1 MVLFNVLADYYPFQ
15 RLHNGKKGNTIMAK
29 RCTKCGNFMME
40 DERFCPNCGENSQ
53 LPPDAVMPAVNPSEQ
68 PQQNYG
74 YAQQQYNGY
83 NQQQYNAAPQYAAP
97 QPAPQEEM
105 SVKQWVGTIV
115 VTTFFGLISLIFLFI
130 WGFGEGPESR
140 KRYCKAMLITM
151 LIAMGVGMILSML
164 FFTVFAAAFG
174 DKIPEIIK
182 EFENI
187 KVVMTS
193 ILPVL

>member
-1 MVLFNVLADYYPFQ
+1 
-15 RLHNGKKGNTIMAK
+15 
-29 RCTKCGNFMME
+29 ME

-68 PQQNYG
+68 PQQSYG
-74 YAQQQYNGY
+74 YAQQQYNGYNQQQYNGY

-97 QPAPQEEM
+97 QSAPQDEM

-151 LIAMGVGMILSML
+151 LIGIGVSIILTML
-164 FFTVFAAAFG
+164 FFTVFAAAFSSVM
-174 DKIPEIIK
+174 PEIMR

-187 KVVMTS
+187 KIVMTS
-193 ILPVL
+193 ILPIF

>member
-1 MVLFNVLADYYPFQ
+1 MVLFNVLADYYPYY

-40 DERFCPNCGENSQ
+40 DERFCPNCGENTQ

-74 YAQQQYNGY
+74 YAQQQYNSVP
-83 NQQQYNAAPQYAAP
+83 PQYAAP
-97 QPAPQEEM
+97 QPAAQEEM
-105 SVKQWVGTIV
+105 TVKKWVGTIV
-115 VTTFFGLISLIFLFI
+115 ITTFFGLISLIFLLI
-130 WGFGEGPESR
+130 WAFGDGPESR

-151 LIAMGVGMILSML
+151 LISIGVGIILSML
-164 FFTVFAAAFG
+164 FFTIFAAVLG

-187 KVVMTS
+187 KIVMTS
-193 ILPVL
+193 VLPVL

>member
-1 MVLFNVLADYYPFQ
+1 
-15 RLHNGKKGNTIMAK
+15 MAK

-40 DERFCPNCGENSQ
+40 DERFCPNCGENTQ

-74 YAQQQYNGY
+74 YAQQQYNSVP
-83 NQQQYNAAPQYAAP
+83 PQYAAP
-97 QPAPQEEM
+97 QPAAQEEM
-105 SVKQWVGTIV
+105 TVKKWVGTII
-115 VTTFFGLISLIFLFI
+115 VTTFFGLISLIILLI
-130 WGFGEGPESR
+130 WAFGDGPESR

-151 LIAMGVGMILSML
+151 LIAMGVGIILSML
-164 FFTVFAAAFG
+164 FFTIFAAVLG

-187 KVVMTS
+187 KIVMTS
-193 ILPVL
+193 VLPVI